1 MPLYEHVFISR
12 QDLSNT
18 QAEGLIEHFSTVL
31 ADNGGKVV
39 ENEYWGVKTMA
50 YKINKNRKGHYAF
63 LKSDAPAAA
72 VQEMERLMRL
82 HDDVM
87 RVLTVKVD
95 KHEEGPSTQMQ
106 KRDDRGER
114 GDRPDRGERGERP
127 ERGFGGDRGD
137 RGGFGGDRGAFEVF
151 GGFDVV
157 ESAGDGFGEQG
168 FAVGDHGGFLGIEG
182 EDFAFGAEDLAV
194 DDEFAIHVD
203 HGFDDTGVVA
213 FFFGDGAGHAHHG
226 GVHFG
231 AFGVAHF
238 LAGAIDG
245 GGGAC

>member
-1 MPLYEHVFISR
+1 MPLYEHVFIAR

-87 RVLTVKVD
+87 RVLTSQVD
-95 KHEEGPSTQMQ
+95 KHSDGPSVQMQ
-106 KRDDRGER
+106 KRDDRE
-114 GDRPDRGERGERP
+114 E
-127 ERGFGGDRGD
+127 RGD
-137 RGGFGGDRGAFEVF
+137 RGGFGGERRERPSFGGDRGDRPDRGA
-151 GGFDVV
+151 DR
-157 ESAGDGFGEQG
+157 GERPS
-168 FAVGDHGGFLGIEG
+168 
-182 EDFAFGAEDLAV
+182 FGAPRR
-194 DDEFAIHVD
+194 
-203 HGFDDTGVVA
+203 
-213 FFFGDGAGHAHHG
+213 
-226 GVHFG
+226 
-231 AFGVAHF
+231 
-238 LAGAIDG
+238 
-245 GGGAC
+245 